1 MNTPVEFTTGELI
14 SVSLIHTWLR
24 PGTVQEQG
32 IEFIKEEI
40 AMNQEF
46 TKTQKL
52 TISAVCIALYLVVML
67 CTQSFA
73 FGQYQVRIA
82 TALYG
87 LSYLFPFLVVPFG
100 IDNVESNIL
109 MGGLGPVDAVCGF
122 IMGLLTSGVIA
133 LGRRYGLGCWIV
145 AVAVTLLPG
154 LGVPVWLSY
163 LLKIPY
169 SILAASLLVGQFIS
183 GITGMLLVRALEKAD
198 VVNLVF
204 RADGNRN

>member
-1 MNTPVEFTTGELI
+1 
-14 SVSLIHTWLR
+14 
-24 PGTVQEQG
+24 
-32 IEFIKEEI
+32 
-40 AMNQEF
+40 MNQEF

-52 TISAVCIALYLVVML
+52 TISAVCIALYLVVMF

-87 LSYLFPFLVVPFG
+87 LSYIFPFLVFPFG
-100 IDNVESNIL
+100 VANIASNFF
-109 MGGLGPVDAVCGF
+109 MGGLGPIDCVCGF
-122 IMGLLTSGVIA
+122 IMGLLTSGSIA
-133 LGRRYGLGCWIV
+133 LGKRYGLGCWIV

-163 LLKIPY
+163 LIKIPY

-183 GITGMLLVRALEKAD
+183 GITGMLLIRALEKAD
-198 VVNLVF
+198 VANLVF
-204 RADGNRN
+204 RAERNRN